1 MERKVFGDSFGN
13 SQALEILHLS
23 VNLEI
28 QELFCSIRHFQS
40 LLLAHKHSNAAS
52 TKVQDGGV
60 TIAESVYSA
69 FFSRHVCVCRS
80 ENVTPPIDNSKPK
93 LNDLTPSCTYV
104 IGRVK

>member
-1 MERKVFGDSFGN
+1 MFFLESSVAKWLRYIKKNFPEIPTENRMERKVFGNSFGN

-60 TIAESVYSA
+60 TIA
-69 FFSRHVCVCRS
+69 
-80 ENVTPPIDNSKPK
+80 
-93 LNDLTPSCTYV
+93 
-104 IGRVK
+104 